1 MKVVTNFLPD
11 MPEIPLILKEKRE
24 IAHNTMEFVFEKP
37 AGFDYKP
44 GQFMTLI
51 YPDQPYT
58 DAKGNRRSMSF
69 ASSPTEPEISFG
81 MRMSMSA
88 YKRSLTDAPIGAK
101 LSGIGPAG
109 RFLLPEDPAAELV
122 FLAGGIG
129 ITPFR
134 SMVKYLTDK
143 NIPSKATLIYCNN
156 CLRDTSYLPEFTA
169 WEKQNPNLK
178 LMVTMTDPDQ
188 VEKEWTGRCGLITEE
203 LLKEV
208 VSDIVKPTY
217 MIVGPPGMVEAMV
230 RLLKSLNVLET
241 QIKIEKFTGYE
252 AQ

>member
-1 MKVVTNFLPD
+1 

-51 YPDQPYT
+51 YENQPHQ
-58 DAKGNRRSMSF
+58 DKKGNRRAMSF
-69 ASSPTEPEISFG
+69 ASSPTENVLSFG

-88 YKRSLTDAPIGAK
+88 YKRSLMDAEMGVK

-109 RFLLPEDPAAELV
+109 RFLLPDDPSVELV

-143 NIPSKATLIYCNN
+143 KTPTKMTLIYSNN
-156 CLRDTSYLPEFTA
+156 CLRDTSYLSEFTE
-169 WEKQNPNLK
+169 WEKQNPK
-178 LMVTMTDPDQ
+178 FKFVPTMTDPDQ
-188 VEKEWTGRCGLITEE
+188 VEKEWIGRCGLITEE
-203 LLKEV
+203 LLREAIDNV
-208 VSDIVKPTY
+208 VKPTY
-217 MIVGPPGMVEAMV
+217 MIVGPPGMVEVMI
-230 RLLKSLNVLET
+230 RLLESLEVPET
-241 QIKIEKFTGYE
+241 QIKIEKFTGYD
-252 AQ
+252 AH